1 MAGILSED
9 SCDVSAGQLCSAH
22 FIQRRARMIQS
33 SSQVA
38 SESNVSPADSVID
51 VGAYFLMVVI
61 VVAIYASVRTSTS
74 KVDLGPWRVLVWTC
88 LCLLF
93 SILAVCGMVV
103 GVQHTPIDFYNN
115 AVPPDF
121 GNVVCLLCWFW
132 FGPMAG
138 GFGLLA
144 LGDLLT
150 NSSVSEDSKRFTLVC
165 VALGAVGAMV
175 LGLYFA
181 YDIMRCGIF
190 WCGSLADMQTSR
202 YVSYGLPLFLCAS
215 GLLAL
220 CIVSLVCRLQKRRE
234 VPPKDL
240 AELMRESRIRRIRM
254 GVALAVVVIP
264 SLLLMTALLPRI
276 LKFTAAGISAEM
288 SQPSTSEFEE
298 AYMKTINVNVGGI
311 VLHFYPYTLIFYG
324 LLEFIAVTAVTAASN
339 QSFRLFL
346 SQQLKS
352 GWTKGEVL
360 TMLATLLAT
369 MLWFVYWIHDH
380 NYHNPYPRGSYSMLE
395 GLYKTFGQ
403 LGTFFFALLLFPA
416 TKSSMWHTAL
426 GITWE
431 RFLWAHRSLGL
442 VSLGCWFVHVALA
455 WVRFHELGNFPYNAL
470 TTVSFYENLE
480 IMPNVLSFG
489 HFTITLAQ
497 MMTYPAFFLMSI
509 SAFYRGV
516 GGKAWEYFKYLHFL
530 FLPLVCVLLFHST
543 SSWYL
548 LSGGLS
554 FWLVDQGIR
563 FVNVTASDEIIG
575 LKSSPADGGMTLIT
589 INRRHTST
597 GGIVWIRVPA
607 ISDFEWHPFSVASAP
622 SDGVCEVCVKNMGE
636 GTWTGALFDLGRA
649 CKPLHP
655 QRGNQAASVS
665 PSRESSPF
673 RMNVDGVYGQDL
685 SSVVGD
691 HVGLL
696 LFAGG
701 IGITGV
707 LGAFRELVKNA
718 SGKRLPLNLR
728 RLHLVWVA
736 RSPDVFELFAA
747 ELLEILD
754 GGCEGVLIS
763 FYSGRTEKAQ
773 TGLDV
778 KPGRPDFRNILRKE
792 LLAVGPSG
800 GEVVLVQS
808 CGPEAMVQS
817 AESICGSF
825 RNVKHESAS
834 FRL

>member
-1 MAGILSED
+1 MAGMLSED
-9 SCDVSAGQLCSAH
+9 FCDVSAGEVCSAH
-22 FIQRRARMIQS
+22 FIQRNARMIQS
-33 SSQVA
+33 SSQIAAA
-38 SESNVSPADSVID
+38 STMTPDEDAID
-51 VGAYFLMVVI
+51 VGAYFLMAVI
-61 VVAIYASVRTSTS
+61 LLGIYVSVRASTS
-74 KVDLGPWRVLVWTC
+74 KVDLGPWRVPLWTC
-88 LCLLF
+88 LCLLL
-93 SILAVCGMVV
+93 SVLAVCGMVL
-103 GVQHTPIDFYNN
+103 GVRHTPIDFYKN
-115 AVPPDF
+115 AVPPEF
-121 GNVVCLLCWFW
+121 QNVVCLLCWFW
-132 FGPMAG
+132 FGPMAA

-150 NSSVSEDSKRFTLVC
+150 NSSVSEDTKRFTLIC
-165 VALGAVGAMV
+165 VALGAVGAML
-175 LGLYFA
+175 LGIYFS
-181 YDIMRCGIF
+181 YDILRCGIF
-190 WCGSLADMQTSR
+190 WCGSLADMPTSK
-202 YVSYGLPLFLCAS
+202 YVSYGLPLLLCAS
-215 GLLAL
+215 GLLVL
-220 CIVSLVCRLQKRRE
+220 CIVSLICRLKKRG
-234 VPPKDL
+234 VVSPKDL
-240 AELMRESRIRRIRM
+240 ADSMRESRIRRVRM

-276 LKFTAAGISAEM
+276 LKFTATGISSEM
-288 SQPSTSEFEE
+288 SEPSTSEFAE
-298 AYMKTINVNVGGI
+298 AYMKTINVNVGGV

-324 LLEFIAVTAVTAASN
+324 LLEFIAVTAVVAASN
-339 QSFRLFL
+339 QSLRLFL

-369 MLWFVYWIHDH
+369 TLWFVYWIHDH
-380 NYHNPYPRGSYSMLE
+380 NYHSPYPRGSYTMLE

-431 RFLWAHRSLGL
+431 RFLWAHRFFGI

-455 WVRFHELGNFPYNAL
+455 WVRFNELGNFPYNAL
-470 TTVSFYENLE
+470 TTVTFYENLE

-497 MMTYPAFFLMSI
+497 MMTYPAFFMISI

-530 FLPLVCVLLFHST
+530 FLPLACVLLFHST

-548 LSGGLS
+548 LCGGLS

-575 LKSSPADGGMTLIT
+575 LKTSSADGGMTLIT
-589 INRRHTST
+589 INRPHAST

-622 SDGVCEVCVKNMGE
+622 SDGVCQVCVKNMGP
-636 GTWTGALFDLGRA
+636 GTWTGALFALGRA

-655 QRGNQAASVS
+655 QRGNQAESVH
-665 PSRESSPF
+665 PLRESSPF

-718 SGKRLPLNLR
+718 SNKRLPLNLR

-736 RSPDVFELFAA
+736 RSSDVFELFAA

-754 GGCEGVLIS
+754 RGCDGVVIS

-773 TGLDV
+773 IDLDV
-778 KPGRPDFRNILRKE
+778 KPGRPNFRNILHDE
-792 LLAVGPSG
+792 LLAVDPSC
-800 GEVVLVQS
+800 GEDVLVQS
-808 CGPEAMVQS
+808 CGPEGMVQS
-817 AESICGSF
+817 AESICASF